1 MDFSDKAGSIN
12 ELLAR
17 TGNGQCADCQKRL
30 DLENA
35 WGVLRYGVLVCQ
47 DCKLVHIAIE
57 SQRKQHG
64 IGEDP
69 GILSCAKSQVW
80 TPDDFNRFIQ
90 QGNEKTNHILLSPFP
105 VWVYQ
110 PTPNDS
116 ISLKE
121 QWINQKYRE
130 RSAEENSILKQP
142 PKNAGM
148 LCPVQFIRKSKN
160 RTEPCAAVLHKEK
173 LYLTSERRKEIISI
187 VDVETALL
195 TQDNGIMLAYR
206 EQDSPV
212 TDEYLFAHLSH
223 ENQTVV
229 LEWVNTLL
237 YIKYKLLKD
246 QNPAT
251 SDKDL
256 GKLLNRYVIRQSYV
270 TAGSIP
276 DQLLFFVLSEA
287 RLAVFEH
294 HLDEKPRYQSR
305 IYQNHMTSVQ
315 YLTRVG
321 DVLNIQVEK
330 VYGYDEWL
338 QALDQALNNE
348 RLCSLPE
355 RLKAPSPNNKTSD
368 IPYTAMEHVRISREP
383 LQAPRIDEN
392 HMNTQNQLPTD
403 MTSVS
408 NASPNDLEPQI
419 QKSISPSEKMTKEDH
434 CYPAIGPMGEMGKV
448 ARGELPPDAI
458 RPVPSKMSGPMMTN
472 APDTISIKPA
482 QITQPI
488 DKPDML
494 LVTKK
499 EPEKSL
505 PNCYPPIG
513 PTGPPLRPAG
523 IGPYNP
529 GNMPPI
535 SAPPSNQQPKMID
548 SRYQGT
554 YDMPQPQQYPPFPPP
569 QPRDPW
575 LNSHRRNSSPHYQP
589 EPNPQPRVYNS
600 QSSQNGGSI
609 GHPSDRTPSW
619 GVEPSVD
626 SVRSSDYS
634 RGGSREYMRSF
645 SVPDPRV
652 GPTSSGSGLGPNST
666 PWSDAPQMPKRQPD
680 LTPSPPLSDNPWRSN
695 INASS
700 GWDDFESHS
709 MRSEQRGQQQQNE
722 WYNQNNRMQ
731 ANSTPDIWRQAE
743 PFISQLIENGFVPAS
758 DMQSAQIDPN
768 QMEHAKFCAGEL
780 YNAVL
785 EKKFEMA
792 LSFLRGFREVF
803 ANSRDMNIRRI
814 YTNYGE
820 KETLKNIV
828 LQNHSIE
835 KSKPPIETGHR
846 EGASHAVNGG
856 WPKSSFKPSSIS
868 SSFRETNSSV
878 AFDSRETNIDY
889 QNEPSI
895 WSKNDSRGPSTA
907 MPTSIQR
914 PYEND
919 IWAPNYIAKLNRISP
934 DSSTSNDSWNVPPV
948 SSNSLRQQ
956 QQQSVQPSSNSAFR
970 EVTSTRSNLSQ
981 IWSTISSDNGGSS
994 VGGWPSSGLGGA
1006 PRNDDRGVDE
1016 FRSFP
1021 TNSASR
1027 TSIWS
1032 TN

>member
-12 ELLAR
+12 ELLVR
-17 TGNGQCADCQKRL
+17 PGNGQCSDCQKRL

-64 IGEDP
+64 MGEDP

-80 TPDDFNRFIQ
+80 TPDDFSRFIQ
-90 QGNEKTNHILLSPFP
+90 QGNEKTNLTLLSPFP

-130 RSAEENSILKQP
+130 RSAEENAILKQP

-276 DQLLFFVLSEA
+276 DQLLFFVLSES

-355 RLKAPSPNNKTSD
+355 RLKAPSPNNKKTD
-368 IPYTAMEHVRISREP
+368 IPYTAMEHLRISKET

-392 HMNTQNQLPTD
+392 QLKTQNQLPTD
-403 MTSVS
+403 ITSVPQL
-408 NASPNDLEPQI
+408 NASPNELEPQMPT
-419 QKSISPSEKMTKEDH
+419 QSNGNMKEAH

-458 RPVPSKMSGPMMTN
+458 RPAPSKMAAGQMTN
-472 APDTISIKPA
+472 PDTISIKPA
-482 QITQPI
+482 QTQPI
-488 DKPDML
+488 EKPDMIL
-494 LVTKK
+494 ITKK
-499 EPEKSL
+499 EPEKTL

-529 GNMPPI
+529 GSLPPC
-535 SAPPSNQQPKMID
+535 SEPFANSNPPPPKVID
-548 SRYQGT
+548 SRYPK
-554 YDMPQPQQYPPFPPP
+554 YDIPQPQQYPPYPPP

-575 LNSHRRNSSPHYQP
+575 LGSHRRNSSPQFNPEQISQP
-589 EPNPQPRVYNS
+589 PSSVPSRGYSQPP
-600 QSSQNGGSI
+600 QNGPERTTWGSEMDNRP
-609 GHPSDRTPSW
+609 PSMRDYNRSMSMPDHRLSNMGPPNTWP
-619 GVEPSVD
+619 D
-626 SVRSSDYS
+626 SRLDGPPMNS
-634 RGGSREYMRSF
+634 R
-645 SVPDPRV
+645 
-652 GPTSSGSGLGPNST
+652 
-666 PWSDAPQMPKRQPD
+666 RQPD
-680 LTPSPPLSDNPWRSN
+680 LTPSPPLSDNPWRTN
-695 INASS
+695 INPGD
-700 GWDDFESHS
+700 GWNDYESH
-709 MRSEQRGQQQQNE
+709 QR
-722 WYNQNNRMQ
+722 YNQRDATEWSNPSRS
-731 ANSTPDIWRQAE
+731 NSTPDIWRQAE
-743 PFISQLIENGFVPAS
+743 PVISNLIENGYVPAS

-780 YNAVL
+780 YNAVQ
-785 EKKFEMA
+785 EKKYEMA

-803 ANSRDMNIRRI
+803 ANSRDLNIRRI

-820 KETLKNIV
+820 RETLKNIV
-828 LQNHSIE
+828 LQNYSSDGPKLPTHNPMESRN
-835 KSKPPIETGHR
+835 G
-846 EGASHAVNGG
+846 GG
-856 WPKSSFKPSSIS
+856 WPSSGGPNSFRSNSIS
-868 SSFRETNSSV
+868 SFVETEDYNS
-878 AFDSRETNIDY
+878 
-889 QNEPSI
+889 EPSI
-895 WSKNDSRGPSTA
+895 WNNDSRGPSTI
-907 MPTSIQR
+907 PTSIQNAR

-919 IWAPNYIAKLNRISP
+919 IWAPNYRISP

-948 SSNSLRQQ
+948 SSNTSLRQP
-956 QQQSVQPSSNSAFR
+956 QSVQASSNSAFR

-981 IWSTISSDNGGSS
+981 IWSSISTETNSVGSS
-994 VGGWPSSGLGGA
+994 VGGWPASGGT
-1006 PRNDDRGVDE
+1006 RSEDRGVDE
-1016 FRSFP
+1016 FRSYP
-1021 TNSASR
+1021 TSR

>member
-1 MDFSDKAGSIN
+1 
-12 ELLAR
+12 
-17 TGNGQCADCQKRL
+17 
-30 DLENA
+30 
-35 WGVLRYGVLVCQ
+35 
-47 DCKLVHIAIE
+47 
-57 SQRKQHG
+57 
-64 IGEDP
+64 
-69 GILSCAKSQVW
+69 
-80 TPDDFNRFIQ
+80 
-90 QGNEKTNHILLSPFP
+90 
-105 VWVYQ
+105 
-110 PTPNDS
+110 
-116 ISLKE
+116 
-121 QWINQKYRE
+121 
-130 RSAEENSILKQP
+130 
-142 PKNAGM
+142 
-148 LCPVQFIRKSKN
+148 
-160 RTEPCAAVLHKEK
+160 
-173 LYLTSERRKEIISI
+173 
-187 VDVETALL
+187 
-195 TQDNGIMLAYR
+195 
-206 EQDSPV
+206 
-212 TDEYLFAHLSH
+212 
-223 ENQTVV
+223 
-229 LEWVNTLL
+229 
-237 YIKYKLLKD
+237 
-246 QNPAT
+246 
-251 SDKDL
+251 
-256 GKLLNRYVIRQSYV
+256 
-270 TAGSIP
+270 
-276 DQLLFFVLSEA
+276 
-287 RLAVFEH
+287 
-294 HLDEKPRYQSR
+294 
-305 IYQNHMTSVQ
+305 MTF
-315 YLTRVG
+315 
-321 DVLNIQVEK
+321 K
-330 VYGYDEWL
+330 
-338 QALDQALNNE
+338 
-348 RLCSLPE
+348 
-355 RLKAPSPNNKTSD
+355 K
-368 IPYTAMEHVRISREP
+368 
-383 LQAPRIDEN
+383 APRIDEN
-392 HMNTQNQLPTD
+392 HLNTQNQLPTD
-403 MTSVS
+403 MTSVP

-419 QKSISPSEKMTKEDH
+419 QKSNSPNGKITKEAH

-448 ARGELPPDAI
+448 ARGELPADAI
-458 RPVPSKMSGPMMTN
+458 RPVPSKMSGPMN

-482 QITQPI
+482 QTQPI

-513 PTGPPLRPAG
+513 PTGPPLRPSG

-575 LNSHRRNSSPHYQP
+575 LNSHRRNSSPHFQP
-589 EPNPQPRVYNS
+589 EPNPQSRVFNS
-600 QSSQNGGSI
+600 QSSQNGSI
-609 GHPSDRTPSW
+609 GHPDRTPSW
-619 GVEPSVD
+619 GAEPVD
-626 SVRSSDYS
+626 NRSADYS
-634 RGGSREYMRSF
+634 RGSREYMRSF

-652 GPTSSGSGLGPNST
+652 GPSSGSGLGPNST
-666 PWSDAPQMPKRQPD
+666 PWSDAPPMPKRQPD
-680 LTPSPPLSDNPWRSN
+680 LTPSPPLSDNPWRTN
-695 INASS
+695 INAGS
-700 GWDDFESHS
+700 GWDDFESHQSS
-709 MRSEQRGQQQQNE
+709 MRMEQRGQND
-722 WYNQNNRMQ
+722 WYNQSNRMQ

-780 YNAVL
+780 YNAVQ
-785 EKKFEMA
+785 EKKYEMA

-828 LQNHSIE
+828 IQNHSIE
-835 KSKPPIETGHR
+835 KAKSPIETGQ
-846 EGASHAVNGG
+846 ATAHAVNGG
-856 WPKSSFKPSSIS
+856 WPSAGKSSFKPSSIS
-868 SSFRETNSSV
+868 SFHETSSV
-878 AFDSRETNIDY
+878 AFDSRETIDY
-889 QNEPSI
+889 PNEPSI
-895 WSKNDSRGPSTA
+895 WSKNDSRGPSTI
-907 MPTSIQR
+907 PTSIQR

-934 DSSTSNDSWNVPPV
+934 DSSTSNDSWNVPPA